1 MYTFTT
7 VNFHVLKRMLS
18 QNQKKQTKK
27 MVEKKKPLLRKEYED
42 YLKKAVLYPDY
53 KNLQL
58 GENSPFVWA
67 MWVRLYNENLCTISA
82 SSSRL

>member
-7 VNFHVLKRMLS
+7 VIFHVLKRMLS

-27 MVEKKKPLLRKEYED
+27 MVEKKPLLRKEYED
-42 YLKKAVLYPDY
+42 YLKKAVLLYPDY

-58 GENSPFVWA
+58 GETA
-67 MWVRLYNENLCTISA
+67 HLCG
-82 SSSRL
+82 R

>member
-1 MYTFTT
+1 
-7 VNFHVLKRMLS
+7 MLS

-27 MVEKKKPLLRKEYED
+27 MVEKKPLLRKEYED

-58 GENSPFVWA
+58 GETA
-67 MWVRLYNENLCTISA
+67 HLCGRWCGWDCIMKIYAQSVQA
-82 SSSRL
+82 QADSKSRH